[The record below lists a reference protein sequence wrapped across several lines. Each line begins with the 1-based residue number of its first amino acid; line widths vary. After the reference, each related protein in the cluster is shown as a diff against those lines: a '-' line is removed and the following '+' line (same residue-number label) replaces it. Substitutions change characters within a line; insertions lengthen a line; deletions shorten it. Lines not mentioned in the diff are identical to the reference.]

1 MKALAH
7 FVQWPQVGQCQNYGL
22 IDQCDVNPMVLGHI
36 SLNFLFQV
44 LGLSLITG
52 GRSEPKG
59 VGETDS
65 GFGKMLSCISKEDL
79 THILSQMLT
88 NYLS

>member
-1 MKALAH
+1 MAPSWSMSKL
-7 FVQWPQVGQCQNYGL
+7 
-22 IDQCDVNPMVLGHI
+22 CDVNPMVLGHI
-36 SLNFLFQV
+36 SLNFLFRV

-52 GRSEPKG
+52 GRSEPQG
-59 VGETDS
+59 AGETNS

-79 THILSQMLT
+79 THIFSQMLI